1 MTYLYALRALR
12 RGVVPASESAWLYAI
27 ARNVCRW
34 HHRTAARRPVADS
47 SALETLA
54 SPEHEDARDF
64 LNELPDA
71 LDSLPERQRHALLLR
86 EWRGLS
92 ADEIAHAL
100 QLSAPATHALITRA
114 RRSLAH
120 ALSAPGRTAAG
131 LGTLV
136 YEARSWI
143 KAAIGG
149 LSAKAAATTVA
160 VVGVGVGGSLAV
172 DQTLADDGAGSR
184 PAGDTPAVVESG
196 GASPS
201 TTKRA
206 SLSSVGG
213 VAPGGTARSS
223 ADGSASVSRSGSL
236 GAGPMRAFA
245 RPRPDRGGVVAPR
258 DDPAPGPTSEPT
270 AGDTD
275 PISAPPT
282 GAPRVPEL
290 EVPRADLPPVD
301 VPPVD
306 VPPVDLPGNVVPP
319 VDPPPVD
326 LPPAEPP
333 PIELPPL
340 PPLVP

>member
-12 RGVVPASESAWLYAI
+12 RGVVPASESAWLHAI

-34 HHRTAARRPVADS
+34 QHRTAARRPVADS

-92 ADEIAHAL
+92 ADEIAQEL
-100 QLSAPATHALITRA
+100 ELSAPATHALITRA

-120 ALSAPGRTAAG
+120 ALTAPGRAAAG

-160 VVGVGVGGSLAV
+160 VVGVGLGGSLAV
-172 DQTLADDGAGSR
+172 DQTLADDRAGSR

-196 GASPS
+196 GASPDA
-201 TTKRA
+201 TGRA
-206 SLSSVGG
+206 SLASVGG
-213 VAPGGTARSS
+213 WHREALLDPRRMTPPPSLARGRWVPVQCAPSRGRGQTEAGWWLPMTTRLLGPPPSPRWETPTRS
-223 ADGSASVSRSGSL
+223 RH
-236 GAGPMRAFA
+236 R
-245 RPRPDRGGVVAPR
+245 R
-258 DDPAPGPTSEPT
+258 
-270 AGDTD
+270 
-275 PISAPPT
+275 
-282 GAPRVPEL
+282 PEL
-290 EVPRADLPPVD
+290 RACRNSKFRGSISHPSTFHLSTS
-301 VPPVD
+301 
-306 VPPVDLPGNVVPP
+306 LRSIF
-319 VDPPPVD
+319 
-326 LPPAEPP
+326 PATCSRR
-333 PIELPPL
+333 
-340 PPLVP
+340 